1 MAAEQPTAEN
11 QEARKIQSWQEV
23 LGLFHEHVTT
33 LHGKALEPFIG
44 IIESLMQRGIAKD
57 FFALQSGGRLGVSL
71 SEAWPRP
78 HVMATL
84 NQSGD
89 IEVELCHQDLQ
100 RYEVLRKQVC
110 RPSEAADVIAEFA
123 KLLA

>member
-11 QEARKIQSWQEV
+11 EEARKIQSWQEV
-23 LGLFHEHVTT
+23 LASYHESMDTV
-33 LHGKALEPFIG
+33 HGKAWAPFIG
-44 IIESLMQRGIAKD
+44 IIETLIERPIAKE
-57 FFALQSGGRLGVSL
+57 FFASQSVGRLVVSL